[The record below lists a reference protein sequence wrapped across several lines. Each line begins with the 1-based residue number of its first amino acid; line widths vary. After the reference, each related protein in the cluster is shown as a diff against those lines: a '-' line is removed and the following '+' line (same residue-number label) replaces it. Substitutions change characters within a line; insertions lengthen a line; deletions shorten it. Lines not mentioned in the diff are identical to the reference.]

1 MSLLGKD
8 TFFSGTFSMAGRDSA
23 EKYNIVA
30 EAKKVDEKSKNK
42 VFKNFF
48 SPDLEWENKRDDI
61 DNENIEKEC
70 NIDIND
76 IKNNIKFSLDYIR
89 KNQTQPIKKPN
100 NKKTNLKL
108 AKNKYNLKNIKSPQ
122 KKLFKKIF
130 QSFKYKYHN
139 IHLAKLARYKKEGII
154 QKMNVQQEPI
164 YNPKMSYIY
173 QKLSIGPPW
182 SKLSGRQKNL
192 FDQENYITNLSYNE
206 NYSSIKDVKGFID
219 MAKQTQRNG
228 FPKNGDIRQRCEKKF
243 VPLNYKIINKK
254 KDDIP
259 KFYKTATIH
268 RDNPFKNNNIL
279 SYDQNNNEEII
290 ISPFSENNTT
300 RKTRNKNKYK
310 TMNIDKRN
318 IKENKFGFTHRSQ
331 SVPDFNSYL
340 SREQLDKLFKKKD
353 RITNGVLFP
362 NYKSIEGGVKMMVI
376 YSKGSNNKVKNNP
389 KEFKGMNSDEVYNAN
404 ETFEKIYGNKIRAV
418 PLFQKMTPRPDNN
431 DLPVFLNGLTNR
443 MSYYFSTGKSLKM
456 NSYSNSKLYNLCNEL
471 NGEKN
476 KYKNSYLN
484 AVRKSLA
491 FDSNNNYDKNKI
503 NKELEIKSKKFNELI
518 SNNNL

>member
-30 EAKKVDEKSKNK
+30 EAKKVDEKAKNK

-108 AKNKYNLKNIKSPQ
+108 VKNKYNLKNIKNN
-122 KKLFKKIF
+122 KKKSFRKIF

-254 KDDIP
+254 KI
-259 KFYKTATIH
+259 
-268 RDNPFKNNNIL
+268 
-279 SYDQNNNEEII
+279 
-290 ISPFSENNTT
+290 
-300 RKTRNKNKYK
+300 
-310 TMNIDKRN
+310 
-318 IKENKFGFTHRSQ
+318 
-331 SVPDFNSYL
+331 
-340 SREQLDKLFKKKD
+340 
-353 RITNGVLFP
+353 
-362 NYKSIEGGVKMMVI
+362 
-376 YSKGSNNKVKNNP
+376 
-389 KEFKGMNSDEVYNAN
+389 
-404 ETFEKIYGNKIRAV
+404 
-418 PLFQKMTPRPDNN
+418 
-431 DLPVFLNGLTNR
+431 
-443 MSYYFSTGKSLKM
+443 
-456 NSYSNSKLYNLCNEL
+456 
-471 NGEKN
+471 
-476 KYKNSYLN
+476 
-484 AVRKSLA
+484 
-491 FDSNNNYDKNKI
+491 
-503 NKELEIKSKKFNELI
+503 
-518 SNNNL
+518 